1 MSTGCNNRIFSLT
14 IFTRTQLQ
22 QKAAGCFQASRVAKA
37 DDKKKMNVSK
47 LCFGSRM
54 LNITM
59 FVHIYTSWAP
69 TIVISGVL
77 TTTTKTAENKMGFT
91 GVHKL

>member
-37 DDKKKMNVSK
+37 DDKKKNECFKALLWFKNAEYHYVRSHLYK
-47 LCFGSRM
+47 LGSYDRYKWSF
-54 LNITM
+54 NN
-59 FVHIYTSWAP
+59 H
-69 TIVISGVL
+69 
-77 TTTTKTAENKMGFT
+77 
-91 GVHKL
+91 HKNGRK